1 MQYSVM
7 AGRCILYQAGKR
19 KEQFDPVWADDAPL
33 SGRTQPALN
42 DQARAL
48 GVSIAYLSS
57 LERGM
62 KSRPSA
68 ALAGPDMCL
77 ATIWDEVETLK
88 SLAALSHPRPPLNTG
103 TLAPEATMLANLWNI
118 DRLSAHNA
126 VITELLSIRKLNLPQ
141 MR

>member
-1 MQYSVM
+1 MTPFGLMMRHYR
-7 AGRCILYQAGKR
+7 AERNL
-19 KEQFDPVWADDAPL
+19 
-33 SGRTQPALN
+33 TLN

-68 ALAGPDMCL
+68 ALVDQICVWLGL
-77 ATIWDEVETLK
+77 IWDDAEKLK
-88 SLAALSHPRPPLNTG
+88 FLAALSHPRPPLNLT
-103 TLAPEATMLANLWNI
+103 PEATMLANLIAQNI
-118 DRLSAHNA
+118 DRLSAA
-126 VITELLSIRKLNLPQ
+126 QCREITELLSDTLNLNLPQ

>member
-1 MQYSVM
+1 MTPFGLMMRHYR
-7 AGRCILYQAGKR
+7 AERNL
-19 KEQFDPVWADDAPL
+19 
-33 SGRTQPALN
+33 TLN

-68 ALAGPDMCL
+68 ALVDQICVWLGL
-77 ATIWDEVETLK
+77 IWDDAETLK
-88 SLAALSHPRPPLNTG
+88 SLAALSHPRPSLNTG
-103 TLAPEATMLANLWNI
+103 NLTPEATMLANLIAQNI
-118 DRLSAHNA
+118 DRLSAA
-126 VITELLSIRKLNLPQ
+126 QCREITELLSDTLNLNLPQ

>member
-1 MQYSVM
+1 MTPFGLMMRHYR
-7 AGRCILYQAGKR
+7 AERNL
-19 KEQFDPVWADDAPL
+19 
-33 SGRTQPALN
+33 TLN

-68 ALAGPDMCL
+68 ALVDQICVWLGL
-77 ATIWDEVETLK
+77 IWDDAETLK
-88 SLAALSHPRPPLNTG
+88 SLAALSHPRPLLNTG
-103 TLAPEATMLANLWNI
+103 NLTPEATMLANLLAQNI
-118 DRLSAHNA
+118 DRLSAA
-126 VITELLSIRKLNLPQ
+126 QCREITELLSDTLNLNLPQ

>member
-1 MQYSVM
+1 MTPFGLMMRHYR
-7 AGRCILYQAGKR
+7 AERNL
-19 KEQFDPVWADDAPL
+19 
-33 SGRTQPALN
+33 TLN

-68 ALAGPDMCL
+68 ALVDQICVWLGL
-77 ATIWDEVETLK
+77 IWDDAEKLK
-88 SLAALSHPRPPLNTG
+88 SLAVLSHPRPPLNTG
-103 TLAPEATMLANLWNI
+103 NLTPEATMLANLIAQNI
-118 DRLSAHNA
+118 DRLSAA
-126 VITELLSIRKLNLPQ
+126 QCREITELLSDTLNLNLPQ

>member
-1 MQYSVM
+1 MTPFGLMMRHYR
-7 AGRCILYQAGKR
+7 AERNL
-19 KEQFDPVWADDAPL
+19 
-33 SGRTQPALN
+33 TLN

-68 ALAGPDMCL
+68 ALVDQICVWLGL
-77 ATIWDEVETLK
+77 IWDDAETLK
-88 SLAALSHPRPPLNTG
+88 SLASLSHPRPPLNTG
-103 TLAPEATMLANLWNI
+103 NLTPEATMLANLIAQNI
-118 DRLSAHNA
+118 DRLSAA
-126 VITELLSIRKLNLPQ
+126 QCREITELLSDTLNLNLPQ